1 MKNKKLQTGFT
12 LIELLAVMIILVVV
26 GTIITSI
33 LVSTLR
39 SGDKSTTTNDIRQNG
54 NYAINQMSKMITYAK
69 SFDGV
74 NDGITW
80 HTDCVAPPAPA
91 PPLPSK
97 YYSVRIS
104 SFDGGQTTFSCT
116 TDFKLASGSASVP
129 IDMIPPDTII
139 ASPRCYFTCSQDN
152 LSAPPTI
159 GINLTLQKKP
169 QPGFTL
175 LPEAQTV
182 INFQTSITLRN
193 SALNN

>member
-1 MKNKKLQTGFT
+1 MKNKKIQAGFT

-54 NYAINQMSKMITYAK
+54 NYAMAQMSKMITFAK
-69 SFDGV
+69 SFDGI

-80 HTDCVAPPAPA
+80 HTDCVAPPAPTPA
-91 PPLPSK
+91 LPSQ

-104 SFDGGQTTFSCT
+104 SFDGGQTTFSCSGSP
-116 TDFKLASGSASVP
+116 DFKLASNAADMVP
-129 IDMIPPDTII
+129 SNKII

-159 GINLTLQKKP
+159 GINLTLEKKP

-182 INFQTSITLRN
+182 INFQTSLTLRN